1 MPREKQKESGG
12 GRMRKLRVDV
22 FAVEKQAEKTMT
34 TKEVAEALGVSI
46 ETVRSNGKALFP
58 HKVTENG
65 KPILWTESEAKMIL
79 EKIRSNN
86 AGSKATSK
94 GALEGIT
101 SDLTPALMIKQAM
114 ELMQKG
120 YALELERIKAEK
132 ERIAS
137 ERDKLAIELDSA
149 KEWAS
154 VKRMEALNPK
164 MRFSWRA
171 LKRYAMENGYKMKD
185 VFDQNYGTV
194 KSYPRAVWEAVYG
207 EQIDEAPW
215 LE

>member
-1 MPREKQKESGG
+1 
-12 GRMRKLRVDV
+12 MRKIQIDV
-22 FAVEKQAEKTMT
+22 LAVKKQAEKTMT
-34 TKEVAEALGVSI
+34 MQEIADAMGVSKDTIRNCVRRVFPDKMQQGKTAYFNEAEVAIISKELKSNAYVS
-46 ETVRSNGKALFP
+46 EQLT
-58 HKVTENG
+58 
-65 KPILWTESEAKMIL
+65 SEAASQVKNTTTRL
-79 EKIRSNN
+79 EVLANY
-86 AGSKATSK
+86 KAAT
-94 GALEGIT
+94 
-101 SDLTPALMIKQAM
+101 QAM
-114 ELMQKG
+114 IEL
-120 YALELERIKAEK
+120 LEAEKAELQAEK

-149 KEWAS
+149 KEWAT

-194 KSYPRAVWEAVYG
+194 KAYPRAVWEAVYG